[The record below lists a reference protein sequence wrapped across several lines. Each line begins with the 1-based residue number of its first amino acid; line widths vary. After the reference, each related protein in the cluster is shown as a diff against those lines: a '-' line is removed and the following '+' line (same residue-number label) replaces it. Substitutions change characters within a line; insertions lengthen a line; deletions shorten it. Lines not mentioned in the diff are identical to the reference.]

1 MSNPM
6 DRIERFDLDLLPED
20 QPEIRKLVAEV
31 NVLFA
36 QIKELLELQERN
48 PEIDLFPRLYRMQ
61 RRTEQIGREL
71 HRIAEKEEGKS

>member
-20 QPEIRKLVAEV
+20 QPEIRKLVAEL

-36 QIKELLELQERN
+36 QIKEILELQERN
-48 PEIDLFPRLYRMQ
+48 TEIDLFPRLYRLLG
-61 RRTEQIGREL
+61 RTDQIGLEL
-71 HRIAEKEEGKS
+71 QRIAEKEELK